1 MAERQWEARAL
12 ELARSVLGR
21 TRPRPAVGAVL
32 VRDDTVVGEGATQPP
47 GGPHAEIMAL
57 RAAGERA
64 RGATLYVTL
73 EPCCHHGRTP
83 PCTDAIKAAGVAEV
97 RYAIGDP
104 NPQVA
109 GRGDYLLRSAGIRVL
124 PGDGWWAEEARRLN
138 EAFFHW
144 VRTGRPFVVAKWAMS
159 LDGRIATHR
168 GDSRWITGEEARH
181 RVHQVRNVTDAIL
194 IGSGTALADDPALT
208 TRLKTG
214 EVHHPLRIVPDARG
228 RLPVTARLVAGGLP
242 GRTLVATTASSPPT
256 WRAELAAGGVE
267 VLVLPAGTGRGVDLV
282 TLLDLLGQR
291 DITSVLVEGGAT
303 VLGAFVEAGLVDKYL
318 VFVAPVVIG
327 GAAAPGPVGGTGAA
341 LLAHA
346 LRLHLDRIEHI
357 GRDVLLTC
365 YPRHAADLPEA
376 TVPGMVK
383 VEPSGQGVI
392 PDRR

>member
-1 MAERQWEARAL
+1 MTHRQWEARAL

-21 TRPRPAVGAVL
+21 TRPNPAVGAVL
-32 VRDDTVVGEGATQPP
+32 VRDDTVVGEGATQPA
-47 GGPHAEIMAL
+47 GGPHAEIIAL
-57 RAAGERA
+57 GTAGERA

-83 PCTDAIKAAGVAEV
+83 PCTDAIRAAGVAEV

-109 GRGDYLLRSAGIRVL
+109 GRGDCLLRSAGVRVI
-124 PGDGWWAEEARRLN
+124 PGRGWWAQEARRLN

-159 LDGRIATHR
+159 LDGRIATHS

-194 IGSGTALADDPALT
+194 IGSGTALADDPVLT

-214 EVHHPLRIVPDARG
+214 EVRHPLRIVLDARG

-267 VLVLPAGTGRGVDLV
+267 VLVLPAGTGRGVALV
-282 TLLDLLGQR
+282 SLLDLLGQR
-291 DITSVLVEGGAT
+291 DITSMLVEGGAT

-327 GAAAPGPVGGTGAA
+327 GAAAPGPVGGTGVAV
-341 LLAHA
+341 LAQA

-357 GRDVLLTC
+357 GQDVLLTC
-365 YPRHAADLPEA
+365 YPRHAADLPGS
-376 TVPGMVK
+376 VHSLG
-383 VEPSGQGVI
+383 
-392 PDRR
+392 